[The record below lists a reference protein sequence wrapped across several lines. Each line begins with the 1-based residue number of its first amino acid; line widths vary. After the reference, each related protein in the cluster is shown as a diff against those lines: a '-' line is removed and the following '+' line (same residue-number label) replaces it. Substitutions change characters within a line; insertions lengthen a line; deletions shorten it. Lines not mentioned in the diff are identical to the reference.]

1 MSGPRHQELAEAVR
15 AYLVG
20 LRGGAPFL
28 SSADARLLKRWLD
41 QDLPLWLI
49 LEGLDKAAAKR
60 RERRLRTP
68 LSLQHAKAFVK
79 VESDLVPRVS
89 GLSSLIRDLSTHAD
103 PQVRELSTELADAPS
118 CEAAVARITQWHE
131 SRWEQA
137 DRALWLEKAAD
148 ELEDLKELVSEER
161 FKSLCAETARD
172 LMRQQVPALCA
183 SRVWDTVEG

>member
-1 MSGPRHQELAEAVR
+1 MSGPRHQELAEVVR

-41 QDLPLWLI
+41 QELPLWFI

-60 RERRLRTP
+60 RGRRLRTP

-79 VESDLVPRVS
+79 PGDDPAPRVS
-89 GLSSLIRDLSTHAD
+89 GLSRL
-103 PQVRELSTELADAPS
+103 VRELSAHADPEVRRLSAELADAPT

-131 SRWEQA
+131 SRWERA
-137 DRALWLEKAAD
+137 DRQPWLQRAAD
-148 ELEDLKELVSEER
+148 ELADLSDLVSEER